1 VTSTPLGALA
11 AFHPLVRR
19 WFTERFDAP
28 TDAQAR
34 AWPAIARGEH
44 VLVSAPTGSGKTLT
58 AFLAVLDNLITGRW
72 GGGAVRAL
80 YLSPLKALNTDVRQ
94 NLLVPLAELRDLFER
109 EGVPFPSLRVLTRS
123 GDTPDD
129 ERRAMLRRPPEILIT
144 TPESL
149 NLMLTGTQSR
159 RLFADLRI
167 VILDEIHALA
177 ASKRGTYMM
186 SAVERLAWAAGEI
199 QRVAL
204 SATVHPVERIA
215 AWMAGFEVRDPG
227 PEVSY
232 RARPVTVI
240 ASADRRE
247 LALRLCTPDVES
259 SRGPDAADLWWQAL
273 AAELKAVIGRN
284 RATLLFANS
293 RRSVEKLVRLLNAGE
308 PEPIAYSHHGSLS
321 RELRLD
327 VEARMKQGRLR
338 AVVATGSLELGIDIG
353 SVDEVVLIG
362 TPPSVAQTLQRIGR
376 ADHRV
381 GGTSKARLF
390 SLHGLDHAQAAA
402 MAEMVG
408 RNALEALRPIANPL
422 DVLAQLLLSLGC
434 GVRWDLDQLFAQV
447 RGIAAYRTLPRRHFD
462 LVVAML
468 AGRYADVPVRDLK
481 ARALVDRVANTF
493 TTRPGTEVLLYQSG
507 GTIPDRGYYHLRLAD
522 SKAVIGELDEEFVWE
537 RRLGDQF
544 TLGTQAWRILAITH
558 NDVEVGPADGRGPMI
573 PFWKAEEQ
581 NRSTAASFAL
591 LDFFDHCEASLGQP
605 GFAADLARRH
615 AMEPVAA
622 QSLAR
627 FLALQREVAGAP
639 LPGRRRILVEHNREA
654 AASGE
659 SQQVIFHTFWGGRV
673 NRPFAIAL
681 AQAFQE
687 AHATPLEVFASN
699 DQILCALPEGF
710 EPAALFALAP
720 SHRLGALL
728 RAGLERTPLFGAR
741 FRENAGR
748 ALLLPRGD
756 ARKRLPL
763 WLNRLR
769 AKKLLGAVARFE
781 DFPMVLETWREL
793 LEDELELG
801 TLAGLLDEVAR
812 GEIAMH
818 VVRPARP
825 TPFAEGVVFRQTN
838 YHMYLDDAPGPG
850 AGSRISDELV
860 RDLLHGA
867 SAPPPIPRE
876 LAELYAGKLLRTLPD
891 YRPSSRQDVLLA
903 VRELLVPP
911 LAAVEDWLAHLPP
924 DEQTPPERDPL
935 TGLVVYALPGARDE
949 LVSDLADLARI
960 VALRGEALVSLR
972 PFVGEGA
979 EAVAAYLR
987 GARRRTKNESA
998 ATLVADLL
1006 HARAIVT
1013 AAELTAVL
1021 GWSADELVPLLD
1033 ELVETGGVVAGALL
1047 EEGPERCFC
1056 DAEHAERLWR
1066 LRRAAERGRAARALA
1081 PLALGDYPRFLAE
1094 WQGLGRAPGGL
1105 EVLQRSLDRLF
1116 GYPAAAELWETA
1128 LLPARLEPYFP
1139 SWLDT
1144 LFQSYGL
1151 GWLGCGRERVTL
1163 AFPADRELF
1172 AETSP
1177 RDDDDPVGAA
1187 VLAHLRAAEPGMGFF
1202 ELATATGI
1210 DTGRLAEA
1218 LWRLAWAGRVS
1229 SDSFETVRRGQLAG
1243 FVAETAA
1250 EPGGRAGF
1258 RRWERSRPSAGRWR
1272 CLPPT
1277 EPGSPVAGAE
1287 LEKERARIV
1296 LDRYGIVF
1304 RELLERE
1311 LAPLRWRRLF
1321 RALRLLELSG
1331 EIVGGHFVSGV
1342 PGLQFATPEAI
1353 RRLAEPPPPER
1364 TYFVNAA
1371 DPASLC
1377 GLALP
1382 GLPEGLPRRLPGNWL
1397 VYRGGERVIAL
1408 HQGGRALDVA
1418 CSPGAAALAPALA
1431 IYRLLLG
1438 REHAPLASVTVESIN
1453 GAAAGGSPYADDLR
1467 RAGFTSDYRGLTLWR
1482 PVGHPE

>member
-493 TTRPGTEVLLYQSG
+493 TTRPAIHAAQVAADIAGAVTVLHP
-507 GTIPDRGYYHLRLAD
+507 I
-522 SKAVIGELDEEFVWE
+522 KAV
-537 RRLGDQF
+537 Q
-544 TLGTQAWRILAITH
+544 
-558 NDVEVGPADGRGPMI
+558 VGSCLHPADHKISRNAVHGVRHGNV
-573 PFWKAEEQ
+573 FDNFRAHSTQ
-581 NRSTAASFAL
+581 NLGGAAHGGFDLRRQRL
-591 LDFFDHCEASLGQP
+591 LVHF
-605 GFAADLARRH
+605 
-615 AMEPVAA
+615 
-622 QSLAR
+622 AR
-627 FLALQREVAGAP
+627 FRVEECDAEVIGREANAHALDALFQRGQVILHRHG
-639 LPGRRRILVEHNREA
+639 GRRRIGRIHAGDGLQHQRRIGYIAGNRA
-654 AASGE
+654 WA
-659 SQQVIFHTFWGGRV
+659 IDGGCKSDQ
-673 NRPFAIAL
+673 PIA
-681 AQAFQE
+681 
-687 AHATPLEVFASN
+687 
-699 DQILCALPEGF
+699 
-710 EPAALFALAP
+710 
-720 SHRLGALL
+720 
-728 RAGLERTPLFGAR
+728 
-741 FRENAGR
+741 
-748 ALLLPRGD
+748 GD
-756 ARKRLPL
+756 A
-763 WLNRLR
+763 
-769 AKKLLGAVARFE
+769 
-781 DFPMVLETWREL
+781 
-793 LEDELELG
+793 
-801 TLAGLLDEVAR
+801 
-812 GEIAMH
+812 
-818 VVRPARP
+818 
-825 TPFAEGVVFRQTN
+825 
-838 YHMYLDDAPGPG
+838 
-850 AGSRISDELV
+850 
-860 RDLLHGA
+860 
-867 SAPPPIPRE
+867 
-876 LAELYAGKLLRTLPD
+876 
-891 YRPSSRQDVLLA
+891 
-903 VRELLVPP
+903 
-911 LAAVEDWLAHLPP
+911 
-924 DEQTPPERDPL
+924 
-935 TGLVVYALPGARDE
+935 
-949 LVSDLADLARI
+949 
-960 VALRGEALVSLR
+960 
-972 PFVGEGA
+972 
-979 EAVAAYLR
+979 
-987 GARRRTKNESA
+987 
-998 ATLVADLL
+998 
-1006 HARAIVT
+1006 
-1013 AAELTAVL
+1013 
-1021 GWSADELVPLLD
+1021 
-1033 ELVETGGVVAGALL
+1033 
-1047 EEGPERCFC
+1047 
-1056 DAEHAERLWR
+1056 
-1066 LRRAAERGRAARALA
+1066 
-1081 PLALGDYPRFLAE
+1081 
-1094 WQGLGRAPGGL
+1094 
-1105 EVLQRSLDRLF
+1105 
-1116 GYPAAAELWETA
+1116 
-1128 LLPARLEPYFP
+1128 
-1139 SWLDT
+1139 
-1144 LFQSYGL
+1144 
-1151 GWLGCGRERVTL
+1151 
-1163 AFPADRELF
+1163 
-1172 AETSP
+1172 
-1177 RDDDDPVGAA
+1177 PVGGFQPHHAA
-1187 VLAHLRAAEPGMGFF
+1187 KR
-1202 ELATATGI
+1202 
-1210 DTGRLAEA
+1210 GRLANGT
-1218 LWRLAWAGRVS
+1218 AGIGSNR
-1229 SDSFETVRRGQLAG
+1229 
-1243 FVAETAA
+1243 
-1250 EPGGRAGF
+1250 
-1258 RRWERSRPSAGRWR
+1258 ERS
-1272 CLPPT
+1272 
-1277 EPGSPVAGAE
+1277 
-1287 LEKERARIV
+1287 
-1296 LDRYGIVF
+1296 
-1304 RELLERE
+1304 
-1311 LAPLRWRRLF
+1311 
-1321 RALRLLELSG
+1321 
-1331 EIVGGHFVSGV
+1331 
-1342 PGLQFATPEAI
+1342 
-1353 RRLAEPPPPER
+1353 
-1364 TYFVNAA
+1364 
-1371 DPASLC
+1371 
-1377 GLALP
+1377 
-1382 GLPEGLPRRLPGNWL
+1382 
-1397 VYRGGERVIAL
+1397 
-1408 HQGGRALDVA
+1408 
-1418 CSPGAAALAPALA
+1418 
-1431 IYRLLLG
+1431 
-1438 REHAPLASVTVESIN
+1438 
-1453 GAAAGGSPYADDLR
+1453 
-1467 RAGFTSDYRGLTLWR
+1467 FTSGNCRC
-1482 PVGHPE
+1482 PAA